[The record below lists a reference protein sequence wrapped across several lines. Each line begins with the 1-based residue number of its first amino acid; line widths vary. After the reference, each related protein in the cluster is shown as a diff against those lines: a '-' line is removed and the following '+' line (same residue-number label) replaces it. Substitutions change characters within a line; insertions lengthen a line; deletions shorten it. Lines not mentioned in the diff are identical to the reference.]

1 MNYRIRKP
9 FNARLALI
17 LPALAL
23 GASAF
28 SAPQAQ
34 AKPAAKIAW
43 RTSLPA
49 AMKEAQRLRKPLMV
63 DFFATWC
70 GPCKMLDAQ
79 TYTDKKVIAE
89 SKNFVSVHI
98 DVDKNQALAQKYKVN
113 GIPNILFLRP
123 DGSVAQSEVGFIEPA
138 EFVKKMRTARVKAA
152 KRASSRL

>member
-1 MNYRIRKP
+1 MNHKIRKP
-9 FNARLALI
+9 LNARLALF

-23 GASAF
+23 GISAF

-43 RTSLPA
+43 RTSLST
-49 AMKEAQRLRKPLMV
+49 AMQEAQRQHKPLMV

-79 TYTDKKVIAE
+79 TYTDKNVIRE
-89 SKNFVSVHI
+89 SKNFVAVRL
-98 DVDKNQALAQKYKVN
+98 DVDKNTELAKKYKVD
-113 GIPNILFLRP
+113 GIPNVLFLRP

-138 EFVKKMRTARVKAA
+138 DFVKKMRAAHVKAA
-152 KRASSRL
+152 KRASSRV

>member
-1 MNYRIRKP
+1 MNHKIRKP
-9 FNARLALI
+9 FNARLALL

-23 GASAF
+23 GATAVF
-28 SAPQAQ
+28 APQAQ

-49 AMKEAQRLRKPLMV
+49 AMQEAQRLRKPLMV

-79 TYTDKKVIAE
+79 TYTDKRVIAE
-89 SKNFVSVHI
+89 AKNFVSVHI
-98 DVDKNQALAQKYKVN
+98 DVDKNAALAKKYKVN

-123 DGSVAQSEVGFIEPA
+123 DGSVAQSEVGFIGPDD
-138 EFVKKMRTARVKAA
+138 FVKKMRAARVKAS
-152 KRASSRL
+152 KRASSRI